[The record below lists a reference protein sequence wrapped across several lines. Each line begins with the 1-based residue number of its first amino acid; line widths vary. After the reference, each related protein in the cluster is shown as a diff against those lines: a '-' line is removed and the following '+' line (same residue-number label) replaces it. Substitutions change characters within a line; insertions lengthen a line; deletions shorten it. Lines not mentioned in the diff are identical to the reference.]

1 MAATKITKFIGVAPK
16 LAAEHLPDV
25 QQTGVSGAQVAFNTK
40 ISSGDLIPYRRPR
53 IVDNVG
59 RTGPVNT
66 IYALEDEENGGLK
79 WLSFSTDVDV
89 VVAAE
94 AETTAKIN
102 RKRFYYTGDGRPKV
116 STGDLALSGAG
127 PYPSGFYVLG
137 LPTPDEK
144 LDLDVTSFEV
154 VESVSYARDSGNTAT
169 IITDGPHNLR
179 TGNIISVRD
188 FGTSDEAKGFN
199 AVNIDVNVIDDT
211 TFTYFSPGDQVNTT
225 NNTSGRID
233 LAGRTIPRSYVFT
246 WFTPWAEESIASP
259 PSDDVF
265 LKEGQTVTVE
275 GLPEQP
281 PTDPSPNFIRGV
293 RLYRSVVS
301 GVGSEFFRL
310 ITLWF
315 PTSLA
320 KVARENNVATVTL
333 EHPHNFIVGDR
344 FKISGASD
352 SSFDIVDGEVTEVV
366 DRLTF
371 QFEQNGSDEA
381 EKSETAG
388 TLFHDVSEN
397 LDKPAR
403 YWGDGGDFDFVD
415 DFDVSN
421 LSRILDTTD
430 YEMPPEDLQGLIS
443 IQNNILA
450 GFVKNKVFFSE
461 PNRPH
466 AWPSDEAL
474 VFEYD
479 IVGLESVSGDLVVLT
494 EGHPYRVSGNNP
506 QTMTRNRV
514 DAFYPC
520 LSKQSIVNM
529 GYGAVYSTHGGL
541 AVYNPV
547 AGADI
552 VTKLVHDWDTWAE
565 LLDPSKIKAIFF
577 DGKYFGS
584 YSDGNSFIFER
595 NDQVGGFFIRANRN
609 FTAAYTDPLTNKL
622 YYITDG
628 TGNVYQWDH
637 PKEILTTTQ
646 WKSKAFVLPA
656 FINMGA
662 ARVVADY
669 NVDEEELEL
678 QNEFNQ
684 QTIVNNQTIFDN
696 NLQLGTLNQNMFGF
710 GLINGDPF
718 TRYLVELSD
727 TFAVD
732 FKLYADKK
740 LVFERVITNSKIF
753 RLPLGYKTDTYEVEV
768 SGRARIRSIHLAETP
783 SSLREV

>member
-1 MAATKITKFIGVAPK
+1 MAATKITKFIGIAPK

-40 ISSGDLIPYRRPR
+40 VSSGDLVPYRRPR

-79 WLSFSTDVDV
+79 WLSFSSEVDIV
-89 VVAAE
+89 IASE
-94 AETTAKIN
+94 AETSAKIN

-127 PYPSGFYVLG
+127 PYPSGFYILG

-144 LDLDVTSFEV
+144 LNLEVTPFDVRD
-154 VESVSYARDSGNTAT
+154 SVSYARDSANTAT
-169 IITDGPHNLR
+169 VVTDGPHGLR
-179 TGNIISVRD
+179 TGNIVSVRD
-188 FGTSDEAKGFN
+188 FGTSDEAKSFN
-199 AVNIDVNVIDDT
+199 AVNIDINVVNDT
-211 TFTYFSPGDQVNTT
+211 TFTYFSPGDQVGTTGNTT
-225 NNTSGRID
+225 GRID

-246 WFTPWAEESIASP
+246 WFTPWAEESIASS

-265 LKEGQTVTVE
+265 LKEGQTVTVKAI
-275 GLPEQP
+275 PTTP
-281 PTDPSPNFIRGV
+281 PSDPSPNFVRGV

-301 GVGSEFFRL
+301 GTGSEYFRL

-315 PTSLA
+315 PTGLA
-320 KVARENNVATVTL
+320 KVARQGNVATVTL
-333 EHPHNFIVGDR
+333 QHPHNFIEDDR
-344 FKISGASD
+344 FKISGCTD
-352 SSFDIVDGEVTEVV
+352 SSFDITDGEVTEVV
-366 DRLTF
+366 DRFTF
-371 QFEQNGSDEA
+371 KFAQTGSNVA
-381 EKSETAG
+381 EKDETAG
-388 TLFHDVSEN
+388 TIFHDVSED

-403 YWGDGGDFDFVD
+403 YWGDGGNFDFVD
-415 DFDVSN
+415 DFNISG
-421 LSRILDTTD
+421 LSRILDTED
-430 YEMPPEDLQGLIS
+430 YEMPPEDLRGLTS

-450 GFVKNKVFFSE
+450 GFVKNKVYFSE

-506 QTMTRNRV
+506 QTMVRNRV

-520 LSKQSIVNM
+520 LSKESIVNM
-529 GYGAVYSTHGGL
+529 GYGVVYSTHGGL

-547 AGADI
+547 AGADL
-552 VTKLVHDWDTWAE
+552 VTQLVHDWDTWPE
-565 LLDPSKIKAIFF
+565 LLNPAEVKAVFF

-584 YSDGNSFIFER
+584 YSEGNSFIFER
-595 NDQVGGFFIRANRN
+595 SDQIGGFFVRINRD
-609 FTAAYTDPLTNKL
+609 FTAAYTDPLTNIL
-622 YYITDG
+622 YYVTDDSG
-628 TGNVYQWDH
+628 DVYYWDH
-637 PKEILTTTQ
+637 PDERLTPTQ
-646 WKSKAFVLPA
+646 WKSKAFILPA

-669 NVDEEELEL
+669 NVDEEELQIQIEL
-678 QNEFNQ
+678 NQ
-684 QTIVNNQTIFDN
+684 QIIASNQIILNNN
-696 NLQLGTLNQNMFGF
+696 PQLGTINQCLLGC
-710 GLINGDPF
+710 GLINGDPL
-718 TRYLVELSD
+718 TANLIELSD
-727 TFAVD
+727 TFVVD

-740 LVFERVITNSKIF
+740 LVFERVVTNSKIF

-768 SGRARIRSIHLAETP
+768 SGRARIRSVHLGETP
-783 SSLREV
+783 TSLREV